1 MAYKTTAQK
10 LDRPQFVTE
19 KQMTVV
25 SDANSQLDAEY
36 NGANRSCRTHDFY
49 QLINVFISEVRQAV
63 PCDGIKY
70 KEDRLGLNFIDGV
83 ICKHQCNYE
92 IISGE
97 QLLGN
102 ICFSRDKEFLD
113 SELAEIENLLAGLV
127 QPLRRTLQYQ
137 QAVRFALRDN
147 LTGLR
152 NGSSYY
158 DNITQEIDRA
168 RRYRVVFSLLLINLD
183 NFREINEQYGRCA
196 GNLVLVEVAR
206 RLEHEARSSDIIF
219 RKGGD
224 EFLIFLP
231 NTVKESAI
239 KVAERIKK
247 SVLSESCVVE
257 NTDISFTLSI
267 GVVTVLPND
276 SPYKLIGRADKALFQ
291 AKILGKDRIQAEA
304 GPDSILQEQI

>member
-1 MAYKTTAQK
+1 MACKTTAQK
-10 LDRPQFVTE
+10 VDELQFVAD
-19 KQMTVV
+19 KQMGVV
-25 SDANSQLDAEY
+25 SDAKSQSDTEY
-36 NGANRSCRTHDFY
+36 EGANRSCRTHDFY
-49 QLINVFISEVRQAV
+49 QLINVFISEVRRSV

-70 KEDRLGLNFIDGV
+70 RQERLSLNFIDGV

-102 ICFSRDKEFLD
+102 ISFSRDREFLH
-113 SELAEIENLLAGLV
+113 SELAKIENLLAGLV
-127 QPLRRTLQYQ
+127 QPLRRALQYQ

-168 RRYRVVFSLLLINLD
+168 RRYKVAFSLLLINLD
-183 NFREINEQYGRCA
+183 NFREINELYGRCA

-231 NTVKESAI
+231 NTAKTAAI
-239 KVAERIKK
+239 KVAKRIKK
-247 SVLSESCVVE
+247 SVLSESCGVK
-257 NTDISFTLSI
+257 NTEVSFTMSI

-276 SPYKLIGRADKALFQ
+276 SAFKLIGRADKALFQ
-291 AKILGKDRIQAEA
+291 AKILGKDRIQAES
-304 GPDSILQEQI
+304 GPDSMLQEWT

>member
-1 MAYKTTAQK
+1 MAYKTMVLK
-10 LDRPQFVTE
+10 MDELQFVAD
-19 KQMTVV
+19 KQVTVV
-25 SDANSQLDAEY
+25 PDASRLSDTEHVGVS
-36 NGANRSCRTHDFY
+36 RSYRTHDFY
-49 QLINVFISEVRQAV
+49 HLINVFISEIRQAV

-83 ICKHQCNYE
+83 ISQHQCNYE

-97 QLLGN
+97 LLLGK
-102 ICFSRDKEFLD
+102 ICFSREREFLD
-113 SELAEIENLLAGLV
+113 SELAEIEKLLAGLV
-127 QPLRRTLQYQ
+127 QPLQRALQYQ
-137 QAVRFALRDN
+137 RAVRFALRDN

-158 DNITQEIDRA
+158 DNITHEIDRA
-168 RRYRVVFSLLLINLD
+168 RRYREVFSLLLINLD
-183 NFREINEQYGRCA
+183 NFREINELYGRCA
-196 GNLVLVEVAR
+196 GNSVLVEVAR

-231 NTVKESAI
+231 NTAKVAAI

-257 NTDISFTLSI
+257 NTNISFTMSI
-267 GVVTVLPND
+267 AVVTVLPND
-276 SPYKLIGRADKALFQ
+276 SAFKLIGRADKALFQ

-304 GPDSILQEQI
+304 GPDSVLQG

>member
-1 MAYKTTAQK
+1 MAYKTMVLK
-10 LDRPQFVTE
+10 MDELQFVAD
-19 KQMTVV
+19 KQVTVV
-25 SDANSQLDAEY
+25 PDAGRLSDTEHVGVS
-36 NGANRSCRTHDFY
+36 RSYRTHDFY
-49 QLINVFISEVRQAV
+49 HLINVFISEIRQAV

-83 ICKHQCNYE
+83 ISQHQCNYE

-97 QLLGN
+97 LLLGK
-102 ICFSRDKEFLD
+102 ICFSREREFLD
-113 SELAEIENLLAGLV
+113 SELAEIEKLLAGLV
-127 QPLRRTLQYQ
+127 QPLQRALQYQ
-137 QAVRFALRDN
+137 RAVRFALRDN

-158 DNITQEIDRA
+158 DNITHEIDRA
-168 RRYRVVFSLLLINLD
+168 RRYREVFSLLLINLD
-183 NFREINEQYGRCA
+183 NFREINELYGRCA
-196 GNLVLVEVAR
+196 GNSVLVEVAR

-231 NTVKESAI
+231 NTAKVAAI
-239 KVAERIKK
+239 KVAERIKE

-257 NTDISFTLSI
+257 NTNISFTMSI
-267 GVVTVLPND
+267 AVVTVLPND
-276 SPYKLIGRADKALFQ
+276 SAFKLIGRADKALFQ

-304 GPDSILQEQI
+304 GPDSVLQG

>member
-1 MAYKTTAQK
+1 MAYKTTAEK
-10 LDRPQFVTE
+10 LDKLQFVTD
-19 KQMTVV
+19 KLMSCV
-25 SDANSQLDAEY
+25 SDEEARLDTEHD
-36 NGANRSCRTHDFY
+36 GAIRSCRTHDFY
-49 QLINVFISEVRQAV
+49 QLINAFISEVRYAV

-70 KEDRLGLNFIDGV
+70 KEDRLGFNFIDGV
-83 ICKHQCNYE
+83 ICQHQCNYE
-92 IISGE
+92 VKSDE

-102 ICFSRDKEFLD
+102 ICFSRDSEFLD
-113 SELAEIENLLAGLV
+113 TELVEIENLLAGLV
-127 QPLRRTLQYQ
+127 RPLQRALQYQ

-158 DNITQEIDRA
+158 DNITHEIERA
-168 RRYRVVFSLLLINLD
+168 RRYRIAFSLLLINLD
-183 NFREINEQYGRCA
+183 NFREINELYGRCA
-196 GNLVLVEVAR
+196 GNSVLVEVAR
-206 RLEHEARSSDIIF
+206 RLEHVARSSDIIF

-231 NTVKESAI
+231 NTAKTAAI

-257 NTDISFTLSI
+257 NNDVSFTMSI
-267 GVVTVLPND
+267 AVVTVLPND
-276 SPYKLIGRADKALFQ
+276 SAFKLIGRADKALFQ

-304 GPDSILQEQI
+304 CPDRIPQEWI